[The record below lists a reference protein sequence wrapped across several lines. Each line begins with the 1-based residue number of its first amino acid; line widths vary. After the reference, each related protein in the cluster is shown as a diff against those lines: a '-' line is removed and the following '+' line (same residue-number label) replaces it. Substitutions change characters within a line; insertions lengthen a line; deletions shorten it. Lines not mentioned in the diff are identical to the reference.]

1 MFGMTWSTW
10 WVSMNFCK
18 WWRAISWIPGKK
30 KTYFTNSDFPEKYGG
45 FPLLNPLFW
54 REISSVVFSVAMKF
68 DQVGW
73 LQITRHSKN
82 GGGFHCFT
90 TSIHRK
96 LIVGFNPP
104 LKIWIKLTLFK
115 KRADLEIDSKRKTKS
130 NAWIHQLDSNT
141 KKLRN
146 CLSQIPSQRRLYI
159 VYSIQQTDIGV
170 SMRFVW
176 PDILDYSSTSST
188 LKLLRSHNHLQ
199 AQAIQNI
206 SPTKNRLVKVLEL

>member
-1 MFGMTWSTW
+1 MGIHEFLQMVKGYQLDSWQKKNIFHQLGFSGKIRGISLTKPPFLEGNLIRRVFSRDEIWPGWMTPNHET
-10 WVSMNFCK
+10 FEK
-18 WWRAISWIPGKK
+18 WWWLSLFHHFHPS
-30 KTYFTNSDFPEKYGG
+30 KTDCWFQPTF
-45 FPLLNPLFW
+45 
-54 REISSVVFSVAMKF
+54 
-68 DQVGW
+68 
-73 LQITRHSKN
+73 KN
-82 GGGFHCFT
+82 
-90 TSIHRK
+90 
-96 LIVGFNPP
+96 
-104 LKIWIKLTLFK
+104 WIKLTLFK